1 MDPNL
6 TLTLPPLTL
15 TLTLTASSAR
25 QAVCA
30 RETKRDVTS
39 CLMPA
44 YGLLA
49 NEKSFRDEL
58 AGPQDSGCCALL
70 INVVSNARS
79 YRSVHRRSRPEKPT
93 AFS

>member
-15 TLTLTASSAR
+15 TLALALAAGAR
-25 QAVCA
+25 QAVA
-30 RETKRDVTS
+30 LAKRDVTS

-44 YGLLA
+44 YGA
-49 NEKSFRDEL
+49 RWRSGKSFRDQL

-79 YRSVHRRSRPEKPT
+79 YRSVHLRSRPEKPT